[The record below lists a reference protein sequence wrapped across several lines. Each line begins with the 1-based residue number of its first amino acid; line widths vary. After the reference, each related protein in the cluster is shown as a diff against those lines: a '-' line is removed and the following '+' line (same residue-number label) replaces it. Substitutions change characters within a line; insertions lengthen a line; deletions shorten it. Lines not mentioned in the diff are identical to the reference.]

1 LDVKQALHGTL
12 LPVKLAAFGQK
23 GTLSLVRKLVHRPRR
38 LRRSPALQNLVRE
51 TRLSAYDFVLPLFVS
66 ERLERRQPIESM
78 PGVFQLSL
86 KEIVDDAQ
94 RAQDLD
100 LQAVL
105 LFGIPEK
112 KDEQASR
119 AYAENGVVQ
128 KALQAIKAKCPDLVV
143 VTDVCLCGYMSH
155 GHCGVTRVDGDHF
168 HVLNDETVELLVKT
182 ALSHAAAG
190 ADLVAPSDM
199 MDGRIGAIR
208 DALDAGGF
216 DQTGIMSYAAKFASA
231 FYGPFREAAESPPQ
245 FGDRRSYQLDY
256 ANADEALREVAL
268 DIDEGADIIMV
279 KPALPYID
287 VLWRVRER
295 FEKPTAAYH
304 VSGEYAMLKAAAEK
318 GIVNERAAV
327 IEIMTALRRAGADII
342 ITYWAR
348 ELAKWL
354 RE

>member
-1 LDVKQALHGTL
+1 
-12 LPVKLAAFGQK
+12 
-23 GTLSLVRKLVHRPRR
+23 
-38 LRRSPALQNLVRE
+38 
-51 TRLSAYDFVLPLFVS
+51 
-66 ERLERRQPIESM
+66 M

-143 VTDVCLCGYMSH
+143 ITDVCLCEYMSH

-342 ITYWAR
+342 VTYWAR